1 MSGVHDL
8 AIIGKNV
15 SLGDEVQVGPYAVIG
30 DNVKIGNGTVIESHA
45 IVRSGTIIGDG
56 CFVDSFAAIGGP
68 PQDESFDTAIPS
80 GVIVGNDTIVREC
93 VTIHRSTNEAG
104 FTKIGNSCML
114 QSGAHVAHDCEVG
127 DHTILASGSMLGG
140 KVKLGQKCFIGGGA
154 AVHQNVVVGDCVIL
168 SGNSATA
175 LDLPPYVMAAEVST
189 IIGLNLVRLRREKVD
204 NGNVIALKDCFREF
218 YKRNGSF
225 KDRAKAMIESGYGR
239 TYETLNFLNF
249 FLEESKRGVAPK
261 RHKIVKYDTARTE

>member
-8 AIIGKNV
+8 AIIRKNV
-15 SLGDEVQVGPYAVIG
+15 SLGDEVKVGPYAVIG

-56 CFVDSFAAIGGP
+56 CFVDSFAAIGGL
-68 PQDESFDTAIPS
+68 PQDESFDVIIHS
-80 GVIVGNDTIVREC
+80 GVIVGNDAIIRER

-104 FTKIGNSCML
+104 STKIGNSCML

-140 KVKLGQKCFIGGGA
+140 KVKSGQKCFLGGGA
-154 AVHQNVVVGDCVIL
+154 TVHQNVVVGDYVIL

-175 LDLPPYVMAAEVST
+175 FELPPYVMAAEVST
-189 IIGLNLVRLRREKVD
+189 IIGLNLVRLRHEKVE
-204 NGNVIALKDCFREF
+204 NGSVIALKDCFWEF

-225 KDRAKAMIESGYGR
+225 EDRAKAMIESEYGR
-239 TYETLNFLNF
+239 TYETLNFRNF
-249 FLEESKRGVAPK
+249 FLEESK
-261 RHKIVKYDTARTE
+261 